1 MEHELFKDKI
11 ILCGPYVGSFEYEI
25 LHFKPFVDWLLKN
38 FNFPNIIVSTHYNR
52 EFLYDIDNISIF
64 KQYSKNEQS
73 QYEHKNTKLSAKEYN
88 YLINEIKEC
97 INKKYNMSKS
107 NICIYNLNYNKT
119 PDIINFQ
126 KTFTKLFNYENK
138 TDSIIFIP
146 DISRSKKELNK
157 VYNYICSLTDDVEI
171 IGDYKTH
178 LNQYN
183 HILNIEGYENY
194 VYEIILGKLSTC
206 KCVICPASFW
216 THICNLHKIP
226 VYSWGNSENII
237 SYKSVYNFG
246 NKDCRL
252 LPVSEKKNIDNIYKG
267 INKFLKELNI
277 C

>member
-1 MEHELFKDKI
+1 M
-11 ILCGPYVGSFEYEI
+11 
-25 LHFKPFVDWLLKN
+25 
-38 FNFPNIIVSTHYNR
+38 
-52 EFLYDIDNISIF
+52 
-64 KQYSKNEQS
+64 
-73 QYEHKNTKLSAKEYN
+73 
-88 YLINEIKEC
+88 INEIKEC

-206 KCVICPASFW
+206 KCVICPASF
-216 THICNLHKIP
+216 
-226 VYSWGNSENII
+226 
-237 SYKSVYNFG
+237 
-246 NKDCRL
+246 
-252 LPVSEKKNIDNIYKG
+252 
-267 INKFLKELNI
+267 
-277 C
+277 